1 MVGLQDCRK
10 DWRIAARSLSTI
22 LSAIL
27 SAILQSFL
35 PAIVPAMFG
44 ACVASPRTPPDIL
57 LITLDTT
64 RADHIGAYGD
74 RNARTPRLDRLAS
87 EGVLFERAVAS
98 APITLP
104 AHVSLFT
111 GRYPYVHGVR
121 NNGNFSLKDDSTL
134 ATWLHAR
141 GYRTA
146 AFVSAFVL
154 DRRFGLAAG
163 FDHYDDQLDAATPSG
178 GGAPSPVSKEPE
190 RKGDKTAKAALDWLN
205 ANGRDETP
213 WFVWIHLY
221 DPHDPY
227 DPPAPLRQAFA

>member
-87 EGVLFERAVAS
+87 EGVLFERAIAS

-121 NNGNFSLKDDSTL
+121 NNGNFSLKDGSTL
-134 ATWLHAR
+134 ATWLHDR

-154 DRRFGLAAG
+154 DRRFGLSAG
-163 FDHYDDQLDAATPSG
+163 FDHYDDQLDA
-178 GGAPSPVSKEPE
+178 SPNNEPE
-190 RKGDKTAKAALDWLN
+190 RRADRTAHAALDWLN
-205 ANGRDETP
+205 ANSRDEWP
-213 WFVWIHLY
+213 WFVWVHLY

-227 DPPAPLRQAFA
+227 DPPEPLRR

>member
-1 MVGLQDCRK
+1 MRQVWTRNHEHTK
-10 DWRIAARSLSTI
+10 PR
-22 LSAIL
+22 
-27 SAILQSFL
+27 
-35 PAIVPAMFG
+35 
-44 ACVASPRTPPDIL
+44 RTPLMILVCFAFSCLVFSCTSFSRRSSPPDVL

-74 RNARTPRLDRLAS
+74 RDARTPRIDRLAS
-87 EGVLFERAVAS
+87 QGVLFERAISS

-121 NNGNFSLKDDSTL
+121 NNGNFSLKDGSTL
-134 ATWLHAR
+134 AMWLHDH

-163 FDHYDDQLDAATPSG
+163 FDHYDDQLDTGVMAAASAG
-178 GGAPSPVSKEPE
+178 GGSPPASNNEPE
-190 RKGDKTAKAALDWLN
+190 RRGDRTARAAIDWLN
-205 ANGRDETP
+205 
-213 WFVWIHLY
+213 
-221 DPHDPY
+221 
-227 DPPAPLRQAFA
+227 